1 LKFLKIKN
9 GLELHHDGDLPARSG
24 MGSSSS
30 FTVGLLHSLY
40 AYQGIMPSKKQL
52 ADESIYI
59 EQKMIKENVG
69 SQDQVC
75 VAYGGFNRI
84 DFSTKDE
91 IQIRPITISTK
102 RKNQLN
108 DHLML
113 FYTGVKRT
121 ASEVVKD
128 YSKDLSVK
136 VDILTKMRE
145 MVNLALSSQHRPVN
159 VNLVGVGA
167 GVSYD
172 VAGPTHH
179 CLEDISIMRTL
190 PNIVTCSP
198 CDWVTAE
205 KFVDF
210 SIENNAPK
218 YIRLDSKPLP
228 NIYEQATIIDWQKGF
243 NELSKGSD
251 TCIVSTGYMT
261 HQSKE
266 IIGKLKWSEE
276 NIGLID
282 VFNLG
287 PDVES
292 LAAALGKYKRVVT
305 IEEGFK
311 NRGGLDSLIL
321 QLINNKG
328 LVVEFA
334 NMGFDSKYIFKSGSR
349 EVIYQA
355 AGLSKEDMIEVIAAV
370 GD

>member
-1 LKFLKIKN
+1 MTESKIIKTMRDAIIGGIYERMHGNDKIFFLSADFGAPSLDKLREDFPERFIN
-9 GLELHHDGDLPARSG
+9 VGIAEQNLVNVACGLALEG
-24 MGSSSS
+24 
-30 FTVGLLHSLY
+30 FVVY
-40 AYQGIMPSKKQL
+40 AYAIAGFLSMR
-52 ADESIYI
+52 
-59 EQKMIKENVG
+59 
-69 SQDQVC
+69 
-75 VAYGGFNRI
+75 AY
-84 DFSTKDE
+84 E
-91 IQIRPITISTK
+91 QIR
-102 RKNQLN
+102 
-108 DHLML
+108 
-113 FYTGVKRT
+113 
-121 ASEVVKD
+121 
-128 YSKDLSVK
+128 
-136 VDILTKMRE
+136 
-145 MVNLALSSQHRPVN
+145 VNLALSSQHRPVN

-210 SIENNAPK
+210 SIENNVPK

-355 AGLSKEDMIEVIAAV
+355 AGLSKEDMIEVIAAA